1 MQTRANIKR
10 LTKTFV
16 TLSLADV
23 ASRIGLAST
32 DQAERHIVAMVQE
45 GSIHARISQKDGKNF
60 FVLMFYIGFC
70 DHGYSGES
78 GFSDR

>member
-45 GSIHARISQKDGKNF
+45 GSIHARISQKDGK
-60 FVLMFYIGFC
+60 FC
-70 DHGYSGES
+70 TDVMHIFNQAYLL
-78 GFSDR
+78 D